1 MIQEIEEILRNG
13 GYCYAGAS
21 YAAACAV
28 ADVAQA
34 EVNKLH
40 ASLRDEYVQRGF
52 TPIPKAEPP
61 SLASPSWPP
70 EPGPIQ
76 ADRPTGSP
84 MDQPPSTPTGST
96 TGASGQ
102 PPSPPPAAPTTAGG
116 SDPAEERVP

>member
-28 ADVAQA
+28 ADVVQA

-40 ASLRDEYVQRGF
+40 AALRDEYVQRGF

-61 SLASPSWPP
+61 SLASPTWPP
-70 EPGPIQ
+70 EVRPTH

-84 MDQPPSTPTGST
+84 MDQTPSTPAGST
-96 TGASGQ
+96 VTTTDQ
-102 PPSPPPAAPTTAGG
+102 LQSPPPAAPTTAGG
-116 SDPAEERVP
+116 SDLAEERVP